1 MIRKPIFVLTGLA
14 LALLAGAC
22 TTTKVDKFNAVPN
35 SRVDSAYV
43 KPGVDFSRY
52 RRLQPVPLEIYYYE
66 GTVEPHPEDL
76 QRLRDIFR
84 EAFLG
89 KIGDDYEIVDHPGA
103 DVLHVRASLVDLD
116 LTPVTGDLP
125 VKGRAA
131 SLVAQGQL
139 TFFMELA
146 DSQSGEVLVRAGDK
160 EAAPTQIAGMDT
172 DRDWSRTEK
181 AADRW
186 AQLFRE
192 FLDDNLSR

>member
-1 MIRKPIFVLTGLA
+1 MTLRLVIFRAIPLLA
-14 LALLAGAC
+14 LFAAGC
-22 TTTKVDKFNAVPN
+22 TTTTVEQFHAVPD

-66 GTVEPHPEDL
+66 GAIEPHPEDL
-76 QRLRDIFR
+76 RRLRSIFR

-89 KIGDDYEIVDHPGA
+89 KIGDDYLIVDQPGD

-116 LTPVTGDLP
+116 LSPVTGELP

-131 SLVAQGQL
+131 SLVATGQL

-146 DSQSGEVLVRAGDK
+146 DSQTGEVLVRAADK
-160 EAAPTQIAGMDT
+160 EKAPTQIAGAAS
-172 DRDWSRTEK
+172 DRDWSRTEA

-186 AQLFRE
+186 AQMFRE
-192 FLDDNLSR
+192 FLDRNLSR